1 MGGYLRF
8 VVVLLVLFFIVFSGT
23 CCILQHKSK
32 QPAIWLSEPIK
43 KTIWIDASFS
53 DKEKDDIIRAYKT
66 LECST
71 NYSIIQFEFVTNT
84 GVSDYYRMS
93 ISPSIVVMNVDSKDP
108 RIRASDKR
116 LAKEHKGKQTA
127 GLFLGQEK
135 IPTVLLPRD
144 RLSRSAFYEVA
155 MHEAI
160 HSSLNILDH
169 SESKNA
175 VMFYAMDE
183 TSARDISKDDLKFIC
198 EYYQCDAES
207 FNVCVGE

>member
-1 MGGYLRF
+1 MGGSLRL

-43 KTIWIDASFS
+43 KIVWIDASFS
-53 DKEKDDIIRAYKT
+53 EEEKNDIVRAYKK

-71 NYSIIQFEFVTNT
+71 NHSIVQFEFVTNAS
-84 GVSDYYRMS
+84 VADYYQMK

-108 RIRASDKR
+108 RIRLSDKR
-116 LAKEHKGKQTA
+116 LAKENKGKQTA
-127 GLFLGQEK
+127 GLFLSQEE

-144 RLSRSAFYEVA
+144 RLVRSTFYEVA
-155 MHEAI
+155 LHEAI

-169 SESKNA
+169 SESKKA